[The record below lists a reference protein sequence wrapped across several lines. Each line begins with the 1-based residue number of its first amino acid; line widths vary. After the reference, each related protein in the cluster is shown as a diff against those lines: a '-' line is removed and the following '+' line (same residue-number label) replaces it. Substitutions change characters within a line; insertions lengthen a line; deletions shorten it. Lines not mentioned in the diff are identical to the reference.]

1 MAIYHLSVKPISRA
15 GGRSATAAAA
25 YRSGEL
31 VHDLTSDEVF
41 DYTRKRGVEH
51 SEIVLSAAAARA
63 DINWARD
70 REALWNA
77 AEIAEVRKDARV
89 AREYEV
95 ALPHEL
101 NRGQRVELVRAFSAE
116 LANRYGVAVDFSIHA
131 PHRNG
136 DERNH
141 HAHIMTT
148 TREVTAT
155 GLGSKAAI
163 EWSDTDRRKKGL
175 EPAKSEVKTIRERWA
190 VLTNEHL
197 LERGIEVQVD
207 HRSLQE
213 QGIDREPQSHLG
225 PAVSGMERRG
235 METEVG
241 KRIAWEMQAA
251 AQARL
256 ERAAEIGKLAREREQ
271 LQLSSLDL
279 SGDLKLAKE
288 ERARAVPETKA
299 KDTIDMSLAQRLD
312 MLSDEVAKRLEA
324 EAAPERV
331 ARAEEVRRRALEVSQ
346 QKDLEHGRGRSRGRS
361 IGDDDDELKRK
372 LDRGKDFGLER

>member
-155 GLGSKAAI
+155 GLGPKAAI

-175 EPAKSEVKTIRERWA
+175 EPAKLEVKAIRERWA
-190 VLTNEHL
+190 ALTNEHL
-197 LERGIEVQVD
+197 LERGIEVRVD

-241 KRIAWEMQAA
+241 KRISWEMQAA

-271 LQLSSLDL
+271 LQLSTLDL

-288 ERARAVPETKA
+288 ERARAAPEPKA
-299 KDTIDMSLAQRLD
+299 KDMADMSLAERLD

-324 EAAPERV
+324 EAAPERA
-331 ARAEEVRRRALEVSQ
+331 AREEEARRRALDVTQ
-346 QKDLEHGRGRSRGRS
+346 QQEHEHGRGRSRGRS
-361 IGDDDDELKRK
+361 IGDDEDELKRK